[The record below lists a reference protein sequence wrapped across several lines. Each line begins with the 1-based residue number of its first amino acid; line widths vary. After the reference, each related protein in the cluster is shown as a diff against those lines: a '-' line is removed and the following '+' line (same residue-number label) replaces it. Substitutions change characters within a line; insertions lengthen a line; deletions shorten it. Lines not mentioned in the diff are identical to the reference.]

1 MLTIVMIVAGP
12 ILKAFV
18 CMTFF
23 NLSSA
28 ICDTIADE
36 RISKSMSTVAES
48 IKHIFG
54 ILIMVLFL
62 FIIAITLMIKM
73 SNFSLMYR

>member
-1 MLTIVMIVAGP
+1 
-12 ILKAFV
+12 
-18 CMTFF
+18 
-23 NLSSA
+23 
-28 ICDTIADE
+28 
-36 RISKSMSTVAES
+36 MSTVAES